1 MLKLPAGLSSD
12 GVDAGWAGAWHLAGT
27 RLAPAWHP
35 LGTRLTPAWQVPE
48 PRLGRARWV
57 PGTRRVRA
65 GYVPGTCRVR
75 RGTAARSPPM
85 PIAVATESQYHRR
98 MVVDPPNRAAE
109 RRPLDRL
116 PLTQLRRGDRAV
128 MASADLS
135 PEDRAMLHA
144 MGLDERAEFT
154 VCRAGRHGPCI
165 IQLDATRLGLSPDL
179 AAKILTRPC
188 DCPDAGPCMGA
199 SDASDPGAPQGSPQ
213 TSPHANSTAPAAT
226 SPASAPT
233 LPPNT

>member
-1 MLKLPAGLSSD
+1 VS
-12 GVDAGWAGAWHLAGT
+12 
-27 RLAPAWHP
+27 
-35 LGTRLTPAWQVPE
+35 
-48 PRLGRARWV
+48 
-57 PGTRRVRA
+57 A
-65 GYVPGTCRVR
+65 GYAPGTCRVR
-75 RGTAARSPPM
+75 RGTAARGPPT

-213 TSPHANSTAPAAT
+213 GSPQTSPHANSTAPAAT